1 MSASYELNLTNMSRP
16 KGSKNKPKKE
26 RVVEIDGI
34 QLKAKD
40 IVDSDIDSTSVE
52 PLAVLK
58 GIYATEGVF
67 LFKALKDSG
76 FPQGGVGNWVHVGD
90 ERVYVPNAQEI
101 YSQFVSDPEGWMGMT
116 EAMARVWIKN
126 SEKEI

>member
-1 MSASYELNLTNMSRP
+1 MGRP
-16 KGSKNKPKKE
+16 KGSKNKPPKD

-40 IVDSDIDSTSVE
+40 IVNSDVDSTSVE
-52 PLAVLK
+52 PLGPVLK
-58 GIYATEGVF
+58 GIYATEGIY

-76 FPQGGVGNWVHVGD
+76 FPQGGVGNWAHVGD

-101 YSQFVSDPEGWMGMT
+101 YSQFVSDPEGWTAMT

-126 SEKEI
+126 TRKNI